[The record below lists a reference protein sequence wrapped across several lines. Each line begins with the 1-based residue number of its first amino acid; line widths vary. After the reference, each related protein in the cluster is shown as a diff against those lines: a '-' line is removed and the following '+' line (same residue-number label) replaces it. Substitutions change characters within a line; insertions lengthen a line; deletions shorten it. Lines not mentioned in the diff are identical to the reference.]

1 MKDKGN
7 QLCTPCGNFIAIV
20 CTSWMELDRVPV
32 YLGVGWFGYGWYG
45 VRLRIYQA
53 QSDLESPMVARQ
65 VIDAIPTGN
74 LSGHLLQTKKLVI
87 T

>member
-1 MKDKGN
+1 MPPSPS
-7 QLCTPCGNFIAIV
+7 TTA
-20 CTSWMELDRVPV
+20 
-32 YLGVGWFGYGWYG
+32 LGLGMGWYG
-45 VRLRIYQA
+45 VRLLIYQA

-74 LSGHLLQTKKLVI
+74 LSGQLLQKLVI